1 MGRTTFGIHEAVRG
15 VLAVAAGAGLCC
27 CAAGCFG
34 GGREPAR
41 LSSNNPGSKIP
52 AIKKVAGA
60 EGNTDPRET
69 QTARQ
74 LVQSLDSEDPA
85 VRFYAIRGLQSLTG
99 ETFGYIWYGDDRHR
113 RDALD
118 KWKQWVGTGE
128 PGKVAEGNGASE

>member
-1 MGRTTFGIHEAVRG
+1 MKFGIHEVLRG

-27 CAAGCFG
+27 CAVGCFG

-52 AIKKVAGA
+52 AIKKAAGDGCA
-60 EGNTDPRET
+60 DDPRDT

-74 LVQSLDSEDPA
+74 LVKSLDSDDPA

-99 ETFGYIWYGDDRHR
+99 ETFGYVWYGDDRDR
-113 RDALD
+113 VGALE
-118 KWKQWVGTGE
+118 KWKQWIGADE
-128 PGKVAEGNGASE
+128 PGKVAEGNGAAE